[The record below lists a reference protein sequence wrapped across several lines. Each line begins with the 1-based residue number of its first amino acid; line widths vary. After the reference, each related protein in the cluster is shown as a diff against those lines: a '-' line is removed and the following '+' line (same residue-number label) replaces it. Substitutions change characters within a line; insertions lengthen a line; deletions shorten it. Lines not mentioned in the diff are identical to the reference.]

1 VTLLD
6 AGAGTAPR
14 MLVATPLCTR
24 DALIVA
30 DVQRDFLPGGTLA
43 IPGGDAVVP
52 SLNEYIRRAIS
63 AGAHVFVTRDW
74 HPEHHCSFRE
84 RGGPWPA
91 HCVQGT
97 PGAEF
102 AAELLLPKGA
112 VIVSKGSDLDR
123 DAYSAFQGT
132 KLETALRALGV
143 DRVLVGGLATEYCVL
158 ETVRDARAKG
168 YRVMVLD
175 DAVWGVDRARSRTAR
190 DEMVVLGAVPMTLQ
204 DVAA

>member
-1 VTLLD
+1 
-6 AGAGTAPR
+6 
-14 MLVATPLCTR
+14 MLVATPLGGR

-43 IPGGDAVVP
+43 IPGGDAVVLP
-52 SLNEYIRRAIS
+52 LNEYIRRAIS
-63 AGAHVFVTRDW
+63 GGAHVFVTRDW
-74 HPEHHCSFRE
+74 HPAHHCSFRE

-132 KLETALRALGV
+132 KLETALRALDV
-143 DRVLVGGLATEYCVL
+143 DRLLVGGLATEYCVL

-168 YRVMVLD
+168 YGVMILD
-175 DAVWGVDRARSRTAR
+175 DAIWGVDRARSRAAR

-204 DVAA
+204 DIAA